1 MDVKLGICNFC
12 FPGTGLFAP
21 QLVKEVGLDGM
32 SVEYGAYEKGY
43 PLSQKIIR
51 DLYLDAQQKY
61 GIEYANVGCSD
72 GDFLPFHMRPS
83 DPRFEKVRK
92 AHLDAVDAAAYMKI
106 PVVFFSNFNASLVQ
120 TEEDMEFTAKRY
132 QELCDYAG
140 EKEIQI
146 GCECPLSVEKQ
157 LELVER
163 VGKPNFKLFYDSDNY
178 SFCTSFQQVDV
189 LDGIYPHMLNQL
201 HVKDSTQ
208 GCIANAILGTGVS
221 NFQGSIDYL
230 KAHQYSGWLIIE
242 NLYEKEDFQN
252 VSEERIESVKED
264 VRRLKEAVK

>member
-178 SFCTSFQQVDV
+178 SFFTSFQQVDV
-189 LDGIYPHMLNQL
+189 
-201 HVKDSTQ
+201 
-208 GCIANAILGTGVS
+208 LGTGVS

>member
-12 FPGTGLFAP
+12 LPGTGLFAP
-21 QLVKEVGLDGM
+21 QLVKEAGLDGM
-32 SVEYGAYEKGY
+32 SIEYGAYEKGY
-43 PLSQKIIR
+43 PLSQKVLR

-83 DPRFEKVRK
+83 DPRFETVRK
-92 AHLDAVDAAAYMKI
+92 AHFDAVDAAAYMKI
-106 PVVFFSNFNASLVQ
+106 PAVFFSNFNASLVE
-120 TEEDMEFTAKRY
+120 TEEDMEYTAKRY

-140 EKEIQI
+140 EKGIQI

-157 LELVER
+157 LELVDR
-163 VGKPNFKLFYDSDNY
+163 VGKANFKLFYDSDNY
-178 SFCTSFQQVDV
+178 SYFTSYKQVDV

-201 HVKDSTQ
+201 HVKDSTE
-208 GCIANAILGTGVS
+208 GHIANALLGTGVS
-221 NFQGSIDYL
+221 DFRGSIAYL
-230 KAHQYSGWLIIE
+230 KEHGYAGWLIIE

-252 VSEERIESVKED
+252 ISPERIKTVKED
-264 VRRLKEAVK
+264 VRRLKEAVR